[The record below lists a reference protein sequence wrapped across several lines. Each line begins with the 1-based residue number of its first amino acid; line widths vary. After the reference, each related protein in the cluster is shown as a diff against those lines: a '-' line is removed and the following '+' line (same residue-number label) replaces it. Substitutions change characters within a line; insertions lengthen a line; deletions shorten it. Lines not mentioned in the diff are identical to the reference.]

1 MIVSIIKNG
10 QSRIIGNI
18 GHKKTETKKT
28 TTIESN
34 TDTTKKRDEPKV
46 HMKGM
51 YYRNYKTLFVTL

>member
-51 YYRNYKTLFVTL
+51 YYRN